1 MEEVKL
7 FVSKQSQLDSNGVSP
22 PNLRCI
28 SEYSVVLFQMEQ
40 KMWNTTNDLA
50 LFWGLIEFQ

>member
-7 FVSKQSQLDSNGVSP
+7 FVSKQSQLDSNCVSSL
-22 PNLRCI
+22 NLRYI
-28 SEYSVVLFQMEQ
+28 PEYNVVLFQMEQ
-40 KMWNTTNDLA
+40 KIWNTTNDLA